1 MVARVVVAGDKATQ
15 AALERLARES
25 PRRARAAANRTV
37 GVARSRVIKTLARIT
52 GVPQNVIGGRRGGR
66 RRGGRVKGRGYIKLV
81 RATRRRPQAALVGL
95 VEGIRFGRLK
105 RKNLGRSQ
113 RKPGGIG
120 QPFRATM
127 RSSHDS
133 LFERVRPQSRVSAS
147 VKEIERSPGA
157 RRYNLP
163 IREVVIPLEPHASRA
178 IRTHM
183 KRAAR
188 SVYPKKIW
196 EELRK
201 GIKPVRR

>member
-1 MVARVVVAGDKATQ
+1 MVARVVVTGDKATR
-15 AALERLARES
+15 AAFERLARES

-81 RATRRRPQAALVGL
+81 RATRRRQQAGLVGL

-133 LFERVRPQSRVSAS
+133 LFERVRPQSRVS
-147 VKEIERSPGA
+147 
-157 RRYNLP
+157 RRATPNTTRPNLP

-178 IRTHM
+178 IRAHM

-201 GIKPVRR
+201 SIKPVRR

>member
-133 LFERVRPQSRVSAS
+133 LFERVRPQSRVS
-147 VKEIERSPGA
+147 RGA
-157 RRYNLP
+157 TAGTTRQNLP

-201 GIKPVRR
+201 SIKPVRR

>member
-1 MVARVVVAGDKATQ
+1 MVARVVVTGDKATE
-15 AALERLARES
+15 AAFERLARES
-25 PRRARAAANRTV
+25 PSRARAASNRTV
-37 GVARSRVIKTLARIT
+37 GVARSRVIKVLARMT
-52 GVPQNVIGGRRGGR
+52 GIPQNILGGRRGGL
-66 RRGGRVKGRGYIKLV
+66 RRGKRVKGKGYIKQV
-81 RATRRRPQAALVGL
+81 KATRRRQQAALVGL
-95 VEGIRFGRLK
+95 VEGVRFSRLPRK
-105 RKNLGRSQ
+105 RLGRSQ

-133 LFERVRPQSRVSAS
+133 LFERRSPQSRVS
-147 VKEIERSPGA
+147 
-157 RRYNLP
+157 RRATPNTTRPNLP

-178 IRTHM
+178 IRVHM
-183 KRAAR
+183 RRAAR